1 MVTQSAIDKFTT
13 EIKELREKIKKNV
26 QQKNEYFSTKI
37 TTQKT
42 VDLYINQVRT
52 IETQVKNL
60 VEFIVEVEATIKGVE
75 TKTKEEKATKKVI
88 ET

>member
-52 IETQVKNL
+52 IEAQVKNL

>member
-1 MVTQSAIDKFTT
+1 MVTQGAIDKFTT

-42 VDLYINQVRT
+42 VDLYINQVKT

-60 VEFIVEVEATIKGVE
+60 SEFIVEVEATIKGVE

>member
-13 EIKELREKIKKNV
+13 EIKESREKIKKNV